1 MNDHDRGNLQFL
13 LTADESVMQEWYN
26 QVSQDDIDYALELL
40 QMANAELTVKEMEL
54 AEAAENLDLTQAQA
68 ILSRFTSK

>member
-1 MNDHDRGNLQFL
+1 MNEHDRGNLQFL
-13 LTADESVMQEWYN
+13 LTADETVMQEWYN
-26 QVSQDDIDYALELL
+26 QVSQDDIEYALELL

>member
-1 MNDHDRGNLQFL
+1 MNDHDRGNLRFL
-13 LTADESVMQEWYN
+13 MTADETAMQEWYN

-54 AEAAENLDLTQAQA
+54 AEANEQLDLTQAQV
-68 ILSRFTSK
+68 ILSRFTLK

>member
-1 MNDHDRGNLQFL
+1 MNDHDRDNLQFL
-13 LTADESVMQEWYN
+13 LTADETAMQDWYS
-26 QVSQDDIDYALELL
+26 QVSQDDIEYALELL

-54 AEAAENLDLTQAQA
+54 SEAAEELDLTQAQA